1 MLTRRIPHTG
11 MRRGEQ
17 FEEVVE
23 KAKIPNL
30 RWHDLRHTFASRLV
44 MAGLPL
50 RAVQTLANGD
60 NPKVIPTSERPIGAT
75 LSSVS
80 QRSQLTP
87 KLAPSKMLRPS
98 LGLLYQP

>member
-1 MLTRRIPHTG
+1 MLTRRIRHTG

-30 RWHDLRHTFASRLV
+30 RWHEA
-44 MAGLPL
+44 
-50 RAVQTLANGD
+50 
-60 NPKVIPTSERPIGAT
+60 IGAT

-80 QRSQLTP
+80 QPSQLTP
-87 KLAPSKMLRPS
+87 KLAPSEMMRPS
-98 LGLLYQP
+98 LGLLYQRKYFGMRGAKKRIRPSAPLRALDPESVF